1 MAVVQISRIQVRR
14 GKKGVDNL
22 PQLASGELGWAI
34 DSQEF
39 YVGNGSVSEGAPA
52 VGNTKILTEHDSIFQ
67 LAGQYTYR
75 NDSGLT
81 TGPSSTQPIQRSLQS
96 KLDENVY
103 GADFGMK
110 GDGTTDDTVALQ
122 RAIDQLFINTNKT
135 NPSSRVKLVLS
146 PGTYLLSATI
156 KLPPYATIIGAG
168 VDKTIINTSAAE
180 GFTFVNGES
189 TPGSYAAISTNS
201 FINQAKDITIS
212 GMTINQSVAGVM
224 FDMHS
229 VRNSHFSNLKV
240 VGNWNSGDA
249 LISTQK
255 AFSLIGDSAAVMS
268 NNNTFVDI
276 IMKGWTYGIYSDF
289 NINDTLIKSSTFDTL
304 GYGVVLGENITLGQ
318 LGQEAGPTG
327 TKIQNSTFDEIAK
340 NAVWVKEGTNNSSV
354 GNTFNSVGNNNG
366 TEASSAHAV
375 MKFDKTGNTSSGDF
389 FKRFE
394 ALSFEQQYV
403 VNQKFTPVIEGSCQ
417 FDMNGTSA
425 LEVVFQPSPNRYFR
439 LPGDANTNYEID
451 YVYHSTAYQ
460 AHRNGILHVTVDYD
474 NDNIIVKDEY
484 SFTGSSGLVTNFE
497 LTANLVDEN
506 ADATKDTVEINV
518 SNSTATDAGT
528 FKFHVRSKR

>member
-75 NDSGLT
+75 NDSGIT
-81 TGPSSTQPIQRSLQS
+81 TGPSSTQPIQRSLQAR
-96 KLDENVY
+96 LDDHVY
-103 GADFGMK
+103 SSDFGMV
-110 GDGTTDDTVALQ
+110 GDGVTDDTVAFQ
-122 RAIDQLFINTNKT
+122 RAIDQLYINTNKT
-135 NPSSRVKLVLS
+135 NPSSRVHLILS
-146 PGTYLLSATI
+146 PGTYKLTATI
-156 KLPPYATIIGAG
+156 KLPPYATLRGAG
-168 VDKTIINTSAAE
+168 IDKTIFNTSAAE
-180 GFTFVNGES
+180 GFTFVNGDS
-189 TPGSYAAISTNS
+189 TPGSYAATSTNS
-201 FINQAKDITIS
+201 FLNQAKDITIE
-212 GMTINQSVAGVM
+212 GITLNQSVSGVM

-229 VRNSHFSNLKV
+229 VRDSHFSNLKV
-240 VGNWNSGDA
+240 VGNWTSGDA
-249 LISTQK
+249 IVAGQK

-268 NNNTFVDI
+268 NNNTFVDVTI
-276 IMKGWTYGIYSDF
+276 KGWTYGIYSDF
-289 NINDTLIKSSTFDTL
+289 NINDTLVKSSTFDEL
-304 GYGVVLGENITLGQ
+304 GYGIVLGENTVLGQ
-318 LGQEAGPTG
+318 LGQDAGPTG
-327 TKIQNSTFDEIAK
+327 TKIQNSTFDEIAR

-366 TEASSAHAV
+366 TEANSAYSV

-394 ALSFEQQYV
+394 ALSFEQQYI

-417 FDMNGTSA
+417 FDMNGTSS
-425 LEVVFQPSPNRYFR
+425 LEVVFQSVANRYFR

-451 YVYHSTAYQ
+451 YVYHSTVYQ
-460 AHRNGILHVTVDYD
+460 AHRSGILYVTVDYD
-474 NDNIIVKDEY
+474 NDNIIVRDEY
-484 SFTGSSGLVTNFE
+484 NFTGSTGLVTNFE
-497 LTANLVDEN
+497 LTAALVDEN
-506 ADATKDTVEINV
+506 ADTTKDTVEIKV
-518 SNSTATDAGT
+518 SNATATDAGT

>member
-34 DSQEF
+34 DTQEF

-52 VGNTKILTEHDSIFQ
+52 VGNTKVLTEHDNIFA

-75 NDSGLT
+75 GDSGIT

-96 KLDENVY
+96 RLDDHVY

-110 GDGTTDDTVALQ
+110 GDGTTDDTVAFQ

-135 NPSSRVKLVLS
+135 NPSSRVSLILS
-146 PGTYLLSATI
+146 PGTYVLTATI
-156 KLPPYATIIGAG
+156 KLPPYATIKGAG
-168 VDKTIINTSAAE
+168 IDKTIFNTSAAE

-229 VRNSHFSNLKV
+229 VRDSMFSNIKV
-240 VGNWNSGDA
+240 SGNWSAGDA
-249 LISTQK
+249 LVSTQK
-255 AFSLIGDSAAVMS
+255 AFSIVGDSAAVMS
-268 NNNTFVDI
+268 TGLTFDNVTTT
-276 IMKGWTYGIYSDF
+276 KYTYGIYSDY
-289 NINDTLIKSSTFDTL
+289 NIKDTLVRNATFNEL
-304 GYGVVLGENITLGQ
+304 GYGVVFGENIVLGQ
-318 LGQEAGPTG
+318 LGQDAGPTQ
-327 TKIQNSTFDEIAK
+327 TKITNSTFDEVAR
-340 NAVWVKEGTNNSSV
+340 NAIWVKEGTGNASI
-354 GNTFNSVGNNNG
+354 GNTFNSVGNSNG
-366 TEASSAHAV
+366 TEANSAYAV
-375 MKFDKTGNTSSGDF
+375 IKYDTTGNTSEGDF

-394 ALSFEQQYV
+394 VLSFEQQYI
-403 VNQKFTPVIEGSCQ
+403 VNQKFTPIVEGSCQ
-417 FDMNGTSA
+417 FDMNGTSS
-425 LEVVFQPSPNRYFR
+425 LEVVFQAIANRYFR

-451 YVYHSTAYQ
+451 YVYHSTAYE
-460 AHRNGILHVTVDYD
+460 AHRSGILYISVDYD
-474 NDNIIVKDEY
+474 NDNIIVRDEFN
-484 SFTGSSGLVTNFE
+484 FTGSSGLVTNFE

-506 ADATKDTVEINV
+506 ADATKDTVEIKV
-518 SNSTATDAGT
+518 SNATATDDGT

>member
-75 NDSGLT
+75 NDSGIT
-81 TGPSSTQPIQRSLQS
+81 TGASSTQPIQRSLQS
-96 KLDENVY
+96 RLDDTVY
-103 GADFGMK
+103 GADFGMI
-110 GDGTTDDTVALQ
+110 GNGTTDDTVAFQ
-122 RAIDQLFINTNKT
+122 RAIDQLYINTNKT
-135 NPSSRVKLVLS
+135 NPSSRVSLVLS
-146 PGTYLLSATI
+146 PGTYKLTSTI
-156 KLPPYATIIGAG
+156 NLPPFATIIGAG
-168 VDKTIINTSAAE
+168 IDKTIINTSASEA
-180 GFTFVNGES
+180 FTFVNGES
-189 TPGSYAAISTNS
+189 TPGSYAAVATNS
-201 FINQAKDITIS
+201 FINQAKDVTIH
-212 GMTINQSVAGVM
+212 GMTINQSVAGTM

-229 VRNSHFSNLKV
+229 VRDSKFSDLKV
-240 VGNWNSGDA
+240 IGNWQSGDA
-249 LISTQK
+249 PSTQK
-255 AFSLIGDSAAVMS
+255 AFSLVGDSAAVMS
-268 NNNTFVDI
+268 NNNTFVDVT
-276 IMKGWTYGIYSDF
+276 MKNWTYCVYSDF
-289 NINDTLIKSSTFDTL
+289 AINDTLIKNSTFDTSA
-304 GYGVVLGENITLGQ
+304 YGVVLGENTVLGQ

-327 TKIQNSTFDEIAK
+327 TKVQNSVFDEIAR
-340 NAVWVKEGTNNSSV
+340 NAIWVKEGTANASV

-375 MKFDKTGNTSSGDF
+375 MKFDKTGNTSKNDF
-389 FKRFE
+389 FLRFE
-394 ALSFEQQYV
+394 ALSFEQQYI
-403 VNQKFTPVIEGSCQ
+403 VNQKFTPIIEGSCQ
-417 FDMNGTSA
+417 FDMNGTSN
-425 LEVVFQPSPNRYFR
+425 LEVVFQPVANRYFR

-460 AHRNGILHVTVDYD
+460 AHRSGIIYVSVDYD
-474 NDNIIVKDEY
+474 NDNIILRDEY
-484 SFTGSSGLVTNFE
+484 NFTGSSGLVTNFE
-497 LTANLVDEN
+497 ITANLVDEN
-506 ADATKDTVEINV
+506 ADATKDTVELKV